1 MARPLRIEYPG
12 ACYHVLNRGNQRLVV
27 FRDDQDYKLF
37 LDKLQYFSKLFKV
50 EIRCYCLMPNHF
62 HLYLQTLE
70 ANLSKFMQSFLTS
83 FTIVINR
90 RYRTSGH
97 LFQGRFKS
105 FLVED
110 EAYGSRV
117 SRYIHLNPIC
127 IESAKTIEI
136 LDLQKGIR
144 DFQWSSYSRIVGLR
158 GCPQWLV
165 RKAILCRWGTRLKDQ
180 QQNYSEYVES
190 GILKNIDD
198 PLELEAA
205 HSILG
210 TDGFMDSIR
219 RKISSISEKLNV
231 RRELGQQANLHAWV
245 DVDTLTNL
253 VADEFKVDYMKLL
266 KRYNRGNE
274 GRQVLLYLASIC
286 CRGRYSL
293 SQLGERLGPISIG
306 ALTRARE
313 KMANRMKNDK
323 ELVVRIKR
331 IQNELKVLP

>member
-1 MARPLRIEYPG
+1 MARPLRIEYPS

-27 FRDDQDYKLF
+27 FRADQDYKLF
-37 LDKLQYFSKLFKV
+37 LDKLQYFSKLYKV

-90 RYRTSGH
+90 RYNTSGH

-117 SRYIHLNPIC
+117 SRYIHLNPIR
-127 IESAKTIEI
+127 IESAKKVEV
-136 LDLQKGIR
+136 LELQEGIR
-144 DFQWSSYSRIVGLR
+144 DFPWSSYSKIIGLKSYPR
-158 GCPQWLV
+158 WLGRDSV
-165 RKAILCRWGTRLKDQ
+165 LCRWGHNLRDQ
-180 QQNYSEYVES
+180 QKNYSEYVES

-198 PLELEAA
+198 ALELEVA

-210 TDGFMDSIR
+210 TDHFIDTIR
-219 RKISSISEKLNV
+219 RKISTISEKLNL
-231 RRELGQQANLHAWV
+231 RREIGQQAVLHAWIDLETLIPEVANEYGV
-245 DVDTLTNL
+245 D
-253 VADEFKVDYMKLL
+253 AQELL

-293 SQLGERLGPISIG
+293 SQLGEMLGPFSVG
-306 ALTRARE
+306 WVWGWVWGHTYYLQ
-313 KMANRMKNDK
+313 
-323 ELVVRIKR
+323 L
-331 IQNELKVLP
+331 